1 MSDEEETEDE
11 EEKTETE
18 TKTKTEKNVVK
29 SFKEK
34 SHESKI
40 MGGPRR
46 SVSFGDVSERLFSR
60 EQDNGL
66 LKETISEQAIT
77 SVHNGTFSQVFIQQ
91 WWQKSLLRNKKIF
104 IKKDFW
110 GISLFYLFVTI
121 G

>member
-11 EEKTETE
+11 EEEAETETE
-18 TKTKTEKNVVK
+18 TKTKTEKNIVK

-34 SHESKI
+34 NCESKV

-77 SVHNGTFSQVFIQQ
+77 SVHNGTFSQVFSSSGG
-91 WWQKSLLRNKKIF
+91 KNLC
-104 IKKDFW
+104 
-110 GISLFYLFVTI
+110 
-121 G
+121 

>member
-11 EEKTETE
+11 EEEAETE
-18 TKTKTEKNVVK
+18 TKTETKTEKNIVK

-34 SHESKI
+34 NCESKV

-77 SVHNGTFSQVFIQQ
+77 SVHNGTFSQVFFQ
-91 WWQKSLLRNKKIF
+91 
-104 IKKDFW
+104 
-110 GISLFYLFVTI
+110 
-121 G
+121 